1 MSLKGLI
8 GLIFIAG
15 VIILIFWSCSS
26 SRETD
31 NDIKAIAQ
39 IDGQSDLMEMTP
51 AQTFRMALKNAMPEI
66 KFLIGLLFLLFVAA
80 LIGLKRET
88 FSEISNDTLNRSFAA
103 MISRRP
109 EKLAAIEE
117 GKRIQSYFT
126 VDDKETLRRFAAEYE
141 KKVRNNK

>member
-31 NDIKAIAQ
+31 KDIKVAAP
-39 IDGQSDLMEMTP
+39 IDSQGDLLEMTP
-51 AQTFRMALKNAMPEI
+51 AQTFHMTMKNAMPEI

-80 LIGLKRET
+80 FIGLKRES

-109 EKLAAIEE
+109 EKLAALEE
-117 GKRIQSYFT
+117 RKRIQSYMT